1 MDMTTFED
9 ELLMDAEDDR
19 QAVAFIQNY
28 LPQDLKDKFTEEE
41 LYYFLD
47 VLVDYYANSGILDS
61 EPDEE
66 GYVDLDID
74 EIAEYMVKQSKKD
87 QMGEYEAEDLRWIVE
102 GEMEYVESLEE

>member
-1 MDMTTFED
+1 MTTFED

-47 VLVDYYANSGILDS
+47 VLVDYYANRGILDS

>member
-1 MDMTTFED
+1 MTTFED

-61 EPDEE
+61 EPDED

>member
-1 MDMTTFED
+1 MSKFED

>member
-1 MDMTTFED
+1 MTTFED

-74 EIAEYMVKQSKKD
+74 EIAEHMVKQSKKD

>member
-1 MDMTTFED
+1 MTTFED

-47 VLVDYYANSGILDS
+47 VLVDYYANSGILDI

-66 GYVDLDID
+66 VYVDLDID

>member
-1 MDMTTFED
+1 MTTFED

-47 VLVDYYANSGILDS
+47 VLVDYYANSGILES

>member
-1 MDMTTFED
+1 MTTFED

>member
-1 MDMTTFED
+1 MTTFED

-102 GEMEYVESLEE
+102 GEMEYVENLEE

>member
-1 MDMTTFED
+1 
-9 ELLMDAEDDR
+9 
-19 QAVAFIQNY
+19 
-28 LPQDLKDKFTEEE
+28 
-41 LYYFLD
+41 
-47 VLVDYYANSGILDS
+47 VDYYANSGILDS